1 MMRAVKSPVALPLAP
16 SGCELLAGRT
26 LSGSYL
32 PVVPDRH
39 SPCLLPE
46 PVSTEPVGETGDPSS
61 ICPVPWPANM
71 RALPHILSEVSPD
84 TLFH

>member
-46 PVSTEPVGETGDPSS
+46 PVSTEPVGETGGSFQHLS
-61 ICPVPWPANM
+61 C
-71 RALPHILSEVSPD
+71 ALACKYESLASYSV
-84 TLFH
+84 